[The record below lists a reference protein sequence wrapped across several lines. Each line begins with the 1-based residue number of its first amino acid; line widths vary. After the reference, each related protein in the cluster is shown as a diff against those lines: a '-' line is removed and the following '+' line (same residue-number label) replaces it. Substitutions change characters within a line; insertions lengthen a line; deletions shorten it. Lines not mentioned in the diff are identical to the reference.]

1 MLITC
6 ALLSFLC
13 GLLNLL
19 FHFST
24 WSGAQITYFIP
35 TESNNSQSLPLSSS
49 FRSCFIRDSG
59 RCLYLYSFVSLLSI
73 LYSDPH
79 AIHFNLLLMP
89 LGDGFFFFQRSD
101 FKGMFEELIEET
113 FFVPLSHS
121 SLNSLSL
128 SAFISH
134 SLLLSSS
141 LKSVYLIVLE
151 FTLHTLSR
159 FESSFF
165 IFQNWVWL
173 FMFCENCLESSAL
186 FPVCNI
192 RIFYSYLSF

>member
-1 MLITC
+1 
-6 ALLSFLC
+6 
-13 GLLNLL
+13 
-19 FHFST
+19 
-24 WSGAQITYFIP
+24 
-35 TESNNSQSLPLSSS
+35 
-49 FRSCFIRDSG
+49 
-59 RCLYLYSFVSLLSI
+59 
-73 LYSDPH
+73 
-79 AIHFNLLLMP
+79 
-89 LGDGFFFFQRSD
+89 
-101 FKGMFEELIEET
+101 MFEELIEET

-165 IFQNWVWL
+165 IFQN
-173 FMFCENCLESSAL
+173 
-186 FPVCNI
+186 
-192 RIFYSYLSF
+192 